1 MKPMRTPLTKT
12 RIARC
17 KAVIEGYGPEV
28 TFRVFR
34 DLCNRRPNAIFD
46 MLTDEAVELWAF
58 NIMEDRVSII
68 RWSARNRA
76 VYAARRVEAA
86 S

>member
-1 MKPMRTPLTKT
+1 MKPMRTELTPT
-12 RIARC
+12 RLARC

-58 NIMEDRVSII
+58 KLMEDRVSII
-68 RWSARNRA
+68 RRSARNRA